1 MACGSML
8 LAMAFCWTRWAR
20 LWMCVV
26 LRVGKLIE
34 FYHIWYFGSY
44 CRSGFDGLGIQ
55 NEKSALLLS
64 SLHVSVVECRHEPFL
79 LVLEFFPGCGALLF
93 GQIFVRLVLGDR
105 TNDKHQVT
113 LCSVTV
119 VHTWFSSN
127 ESWSWYFQMSL
138 GLFCISSASKRS
150 FGTAGVGLAD

>member
-1 MACGSML
+1 ML

-20 LWMCVV
+20 LNMCVV

-55 NEKSALLLS
+55 NEKVCSVIIIPACQRCRMSPWILS
-64 SLHVSVVECRHEPFL
+64 SRSRILSRLRRVPLRSDFRPSCFRRQDNRWALAYSLIIWSHV
-79 LVLEFFPGCGALLF
+79 
-93 GQIFVRLVLGDR
+93 
-105 TNDKHQVT
+105 T
-113 LCSVTV
+113 